1 MFFFRIWDKV
11 CSGAPKILSFVAV
24 MLVITLRRNILR
36 SKHSDEV
43 LKCVSQVKLLQLCL
57 FLLKSQTHSLE
68 NWNALIIFLLYLI
81 KLKGPHATLSL
92 VPWEI
97 HYNLIV
103 IYFYIY
109 LLQIPEQCEEVVAN
123 KAIELWQYYGAQPQ
137 NDTLAKKWC
146 MTF

>member
-1 MFFFRIWDKV
+1 MCIT
-11 CSGAPKILSFVAV
+11 GKITAT
-24 MLVITLRRNILR
+24 IY
-36 SKHSDEV
+36 
-43 LKCVSQVKLLQLCL
+43 L

-92 VPWEI
+92 APWEI
-97 HYNLIV
+97 HYTFIMIHLS
-103 IYFYIY
+103 IY